1 MSSLCEKEE
10 TTKEEEAEEATPER
24 RELPYLHLPEPVYCP
39 ATPNP
44 HPNPNP
50 MIGATPPI

>member
-10 TTKEEEAEEATPER
+10 TTKEEEAEGATPER
-24 RELPYLHLPEPVYCP
+24 RELPYLHLPEPVLLALP
-39 ATPNP
+39 HTTPTP
-44 HPNPNP
+44 TP